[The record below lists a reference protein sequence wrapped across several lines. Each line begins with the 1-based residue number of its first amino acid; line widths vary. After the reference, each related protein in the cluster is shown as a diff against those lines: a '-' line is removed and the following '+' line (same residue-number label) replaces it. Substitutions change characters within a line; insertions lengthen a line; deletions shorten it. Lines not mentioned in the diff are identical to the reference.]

1 MRLHPTTLLALVACT
16 SSAWAQA
23 QRAAPIETTRLAADG
38 QTLVHEVHAEGRPN
52 STPPIVLRDGPL
64 TPRAHV
70 APEALSRALHPQAAH
85 APREAADATL
95 SNPLDSLRWTGED
108 GALWV
113 RGADYKASFDA
124 TGATFVP
131 FLGSDEPR
139 NWPLSAR
146 LVAAEIGGEELAVG
160 AFGHA
165 RQGDAVALERG
176 LVDEV
181 WELRLRE
188 VEQTF
193 VVESLPRQGDLTLKV
208 AFSGDLAAVAT
219 PDGWLFANAK
229 GEGVRCG
236 KAFLRLADGSKKPLA
251 ASMDGD
257 ELVIVVPA
265 DLIAAA
271 GFPLVVDPVL
281 ATYAVDDTSFDNLD
295 ADVAYD
301 PEGDSWLHVYEEVFS
316 ATDSDVYARRRLPNG
331 TLQEVGYAQVGTAF
345 SWRAPRVAYQ
355 RTEHLYMIVA
365 EASHVNDLGHP
376 DVMGRVWDVGTGWQP
391 WFYVAAPA
399 VYAAKSPD
407 IGGDPYQGAP
417 GEVSYFCVT
426 WKEERTEFSPRHA
439 IRARLLQHT
448 GSPATEQFFV
458 DSGDELREHPSV
470 SNSNGTTRWGL
481 SWSRGDHGVGFAS
494 ISWNG
499 AQVRVQPQLAL
510 TWERAAGA
518 RTSIGNLGHYAATSP
533 ERGFVIGYPSRINVG
548 ASFNWAIT
556 AVLDEYMN
564 EANSSA
570 TRTSTPS
577 QPTNFVEDLTLDCDD
592 STTVLNW
599 VGRRP
604 DGQTW
609 VQQAYKLM
617 TVDHTDAGS
626 AYAYWTSSLA
636 VFSTNAKSATRVAT
650 KYSSGGAKRVACA
663 SWTQAATTGRDVL
676 AALTSWNAYPMIEV
690 KCNQGSS
697 STTACPC
704 GSAGTGSSTPDAG
717 CPNSATSG
725 ATLTPFGNAALGA
738 GNDTLAFIVG
748 GLPPTTSCLVFQGT
762 NVAQLTSG
770 GITSYGTVF
779 GDGLRCANGS
789 IVRLGTGTS
798 SGGNL
803 LFPPAGTASLSTRGG
818 LTGPTTRSYQVWYR
832 NASAFC
838 TPSTFNLTNGLVVH
852 WIPAY

>member
-23 QRAAPIETTRLAADG
+23 QRAAPVETTRLAADG
-38 QTLVHEVHAEGRPN
+38 QTLVHEMHAAGVPN
-52 STPPIVLRDGPL
+52 PTPPIVLRDGPL
-64 TPRAHV
+64 TPRAFV
-70 APEALSRALHPQAAH
+70 APEFSSPARQPQAAH
-85 APREAADATL
+85 APREGDAPTL
-95 SNPLDSLRWTGED
+95 SNPLDSLRWTAEE

-139 NWPLSAR
+139 NWPLSVR
-146 LVAAEIGGEELAVG
+146 LVAAEVGGEELAVG

-208 AFSGDLAAVAT
+208 AFAGDLAAVAT
-219 PDGWLFANAK
+219 PEGWLFANAK
-229 GEGVRCG
+229 GEGVRCS
-236 KAFLRLADGSKKPLA
+236 KAFLRLADGSKKALA
-251 ASMDGD
+251 ANMDGD

-281 ATYAVDDTSFDNLD
+281 ATYAVDETSFDNLD

-316 ATDSDVYARRRLPNG
+316 ATDSDVYARRRMPNG
-331 TLQEVGYAQVGTAF
+331 TIEEVGYAQVGTAF

-355 RTEHLYMIVA
+355 RIEHLFMIVA
-365 EASHVNDLGHP
+365 EASHTTDLGTS
-376 DVMGRVWDVGTGWQP
+376 DIVGRVWDVGTGWQP
-391 WFYVAAPA
+391 WFYIATPVRD
-399 VYAAKSPD
+399 AKSPD
-407 IGGDPYQGAP
+407 IGGDPYPGAP

-426 WKEERTEFSPRHA
+426 WQEVRDTSTRYV
-439 IRARLLQHT
+439 IVARLWRHT
-448 GSPATEQFFV
+448 GSPASGSVLT
-458 DSGDELREHPSV
+458 DYGDELREHPSV
-470 SNSNGTTRWGL
+470 SNSNGTNRWGL

-494 ISWNG
+494 ISWSGN
-499 AQVRVQPQLAL
+499 QVLVQPQLTL

-518 RTSIGNLGHYAATSP
+518 RTSVGNLGYYAATSNN
-533 ERGFVIGYPSRINVG
+533 RSFVIGYPSRINVG
-548 ASFNWAIT
+548 SSYNWAIT

-564 EANSSA
+564 EVNSSA

-592 STTVLNW
+592 MTTVLNW

-609 VQQAYKLM
+609 VQQVYQLM
-617 TVDHTDAGS
+617 TVDHPDAGP
-626 AYAYWTSSLA
+626 AYASSTLA
-636 VFSTNAKSATRVAT
+636 AFSPNAKSATRVAT
-650 KYSSGGAKRVACA
+650 KYSSGGAKRAACA
-663 SWTQAATTGRDVL
+663 SWTQAATTSRDIR
-676 AALTSWNAYPMIEV
+676 AALTSWNAYPDIRIE
-690 KCNQGSS
+690 CNQGSS
-697 STTACPC
+697 STTPCPC
-704 GSAGTGSSTPDAG
+704 GSGGTSSTTPDAG

-725 ATLTPFGNAALGA
+725 ATLVPFGNAALGA
-738 GNDTLAFIVG
+738 GSDTLAFVIG
-748 GLPPTTSCLVFQGT
+748 GLPATTSCLVFQGT
-762 NVAQLTSG
+762 ASPQTASLTW
-770 GITSYGTVF
+770 GTVF
-779 GDGLRCANGS
+779 GDGLRCVSGS

-798 SGGNL
+798 TNGSL
-803 LFPPAGTASLSTRGG
+803 YFPPPGTASISTRGG
-818 LTGPTTRSYQVWYR
+818 LTGLATRTYQVWYR
-832 NASAFC
+832 NAAPFC
-838 TPSTFNLTNGLVVH
+838 SPSLFNLTNALQVH
-852 WIPAY
+852 WIAAY